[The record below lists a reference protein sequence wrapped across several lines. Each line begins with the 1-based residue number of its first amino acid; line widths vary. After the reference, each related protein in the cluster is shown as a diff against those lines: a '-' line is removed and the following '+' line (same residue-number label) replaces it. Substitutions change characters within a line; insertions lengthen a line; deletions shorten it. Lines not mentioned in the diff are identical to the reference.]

1 MKNNYSKLFE
11 NSSDV
16 GNNMGSETF
25 EMNLIKT
32 PLQDFDKNILTSDP
46 PKLPR
51 KQVSVSCD
59 PYLKTIT
66 SATFFF
72 LIIFCKRFHNARQ
85 SSSFC
90 KNKKSEKLTNLI
102 IFQKIFSFIGSWNFK
117 IFLVYAF
124 SNSLFNLIM
133 T

>member
-32 PLQDFDKNILTSDP
+32 PLQDFDKDILTSGP

-51 KQVSVSCD
+51 KTI
-59 PYLKTIT
+59 KTIK

-72 LIIFCKRFHNARQ
+72 LISFCKRFHNARQ
-85 SSSFC
+85 SVSFC
-90 KNKKSEKLTNLI
+90 KNKN
-102 IFQKIFSFIGSWNFK
+102 
-117 IFLVYAF
+117 
-124 SNSLFNLIM
+124 
-133 T
+133 

>member
-25 EMNLIKT
+25 EMNLIKS
-32 PLQDFDKNILTSDP
+32 PLQDFDKDTLTSDP

-59 PYLKTIT
+59 PCLKTIK

-72 LIIFCKRFHNARQ
+72 LISFCKRFHNARQ
-85 SSSFC
+85 SVSFC

-124 SNSLFNLIM
+124 SNNLFNLIM